1 MCNYQT
7 WFQADEDVYVLQCV
21 ECNTYQLRI
30 RNTAFMFDPPEFK
43 KFFDIVNGLY
53 ERIKLGKNEGPVI
66 IPAFNDGIDMLLKT
80 DQLISLYHLLD
91 AADTEMRTAKMTGLF

>member
-43 KFFDIVNGLY
+43 KFFDIVQWF
-53 ERIKLGKNEGPVI
+53 I
-66 IPAFNDGIDMLLKT
+66 
-80 DQLISLYHLLD
+80 
-91 AADTEMRTAKMTGLF
+91 